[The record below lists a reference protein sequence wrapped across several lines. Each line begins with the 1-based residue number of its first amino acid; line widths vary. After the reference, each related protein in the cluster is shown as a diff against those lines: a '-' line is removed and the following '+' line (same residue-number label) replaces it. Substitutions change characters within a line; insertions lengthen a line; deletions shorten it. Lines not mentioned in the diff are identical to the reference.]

1 MTDNPISSFAS
12 GYKKV
17 TVNPIGS
24 SALLGGL
31 GFGVGY
37 LGWDRGVEAAR
48 ALLRRPVTW
57 MTKMTPKEFDEE
69 VDDIKSDSK
78 LRWIIPGILGAGVM
92 GLGLMWNYRP
102 NEAYGGLLK
111 WNAKPKPL
119 DENRYRN
126 YTMPGP
132 QNLQKT
138 AALEKLS
145 NSVFEYSGY
154 VPELDFAKTINAPV
168 AKRQLFSNDPW
179 LQNEPYVQNMGIAI
193 LSDAQRRTGAVNV
206 PMGSVYD
213 SAVDKFKSKFSLG
226 GIASVGAQ
234 TILANTASTL
244 FVKALGAVTGLDEDK
259 QQKLVELG
267 TWAGAARAILS

>member
-1 MTDNPISSFAS
+1 MNDNPISTFTQ

-24 SALLGGL
+24 SALWGGV
-31 GFGVGY
+31 GFGTGY

-57 MTKMTPKEFDEE
+57 LSKMTPEEFDEE
-69 VDDIKSDSK
+69 VDDIKADPK
-78 LRWIIPGILGAGVM
+78 LRWIIPGALGAGIM
-92 GLGLMWNYRP
+92 GLGLMLSYRP
-102 NEAYGGLLK
+102 NESYGGLLS
-111 WNAKPKPL
+111 WEGKPKPL
-119 DENRYRN
+119 NQDTYRN
-126 YTMPGP
+126 YTMPGS
-132 QNLQKT
+132 QNLQKS
-138 AALEKLS
+138 AALQKLS

-154 VPELDFAKTINAPV
+154 VPDLDFSRTINAPV
-168 AKRQLFSNDPW
+168 TKRQLFSNDPW
-179 LQNEPYVQNMGIAI
+179 LQNEPYVQNMGISI

-259 QQKLVELG
+259 QKKLVELG